1 MWLHYVRTLAEYC
14 EYGDSLNIMLHD
26 RLVCGVNHEGIQR
39 RLLSEKDLTYEK
51 ALEIALAMEVAAKD
65 TKDLLAASNAP
76 TGLHYTATGGGSFK
90 NRSVRATRQPHNPQS
105 KSKATKARANPI
117 CYRCGGPHLAPQC
130 KFCNAECRRC
140 KKIGHIAK
148 VFRSKS
154 TAPRP
159 THYMQNSEISQT
171 EDPFYDLF
179 MTQEVDKTRDPI
191 VITLELNGVPL
202 DMELDTGASLTLLNK
217 STYKAITHDA
227 STGLQPSD
235 AQLRTYTGQ
244 LVETLGT
251 TTVQAKYDEQL
262 LQLPVHVVDGGGPN
276 LLGRDW
282 LGKFKINVTN
292 VCTLMAP
299 DKLNQVLNTHS
310 QVFEEGLGTLNNVK
324 VNLAIDPS
332 VPPKFHKARSFP
344 FALKEKVE
352 LKLQRLEELG
362 IISPVTHS
370 EWAAPI
376 VPVMKQNS
384 DVRTCGDYHVT
395 VNQAIQ
401 IDSYPLPKIEELFA
415 KLTGG
420 EYFSKLDMSQAY
432 FQLQL
437 VDNSKKL
444 VTVKTHR
451 GLFQY
456 NRLPFGISA
465 APAVFQRTMETCCED
480 AKGYVS
486 TLMIF

>member
-1 MWLHYVRTLAEYC
+1 MATHGSVVQFDPEKEEWTSYMECLNYYLIANEVKEDAKKCAILMSGCGPTTYKIIRRLVDSETRKTIKYSKLIDLLTSHFNPRPLSIVQRFKFYNRTRSKEESIATYVAALRALAEYC
-14 EYGDSLNIMLHD
+14 EYGDSLNIMLRD

-51 ALEIALAMEVAAKD
+51 ALEIALAMEAAAKD
-65 TKDLLAASNAP
+65 TRDLLAASNTP
-76 TGLHYTATGGGSFK
+76 TGLHYIATGGGSFK
-90 NRSVRATRQPHNPQS
+90 NRSGRV
-105 KSKATKARANPI
+105 
-117 CYRCGGPHLAPQC
+117 
-130 KFCNAECRRC
+130 CNAECPRC

-148 VFRSKS
+148 VCRSKS

-171 EDPFYDLF
+171 EDTSYDLF
-179 MTQEVDKTRDPI
+179 MTQEVDKTCDPI

-244 LVETLGT
+244 LVEILGT
-251 TTVQAKYDEQL
+251 TTVHAKYGEQL
-262 LQLPVHVVDGGGPN
+262 LQLPVYVVDGGGPN

-282 LGKFKINVTN
+282 LGKFKIKLTN

-332 VPPKFHKARSFP
+332 VPPKFHKARSIP

-352 LKLQRLEELG
+352 LELQRLEELG

-370 EWAAPI
+370 EWAAPL
-376 VPVMKQNS
+376 
-384 DVRTCGDYHVT
+384 Y
-395 VNQAIQ
+395 
-401 IDSYPLPKIEELFA
+401 LL
-415 KLTGG
+415 
-420 EYFSKLDMSQAY
+420 
-432 FQLQL
+432 
-437 VDNSKKL
+437 
-444 VTVKTHR
+444 
-451 GLFQY
+451 
-456 NRLPFGISA
+456 
-465 APAVFQRTMETCCED
+465 
-480 AKGYVS
+480 
-486 TLMIF
+486 